1 MKCSKIFLNK
11 NSEGTINVTPE
22 DSDDIWLL
30 YNLIEPDDQV
40 ECLTFRKVVVN
51 ESASS
56 DTQKKI
62 KLILGVNVEKSDVDL
77 EQGMLRINGKN
88 VKENEWVKLGSYHT
102 LEIEIGRW
110 VKIWKSKWDNLAIQ
124 LVKEA
129 SSTTGKCQIGAIVL
143 QEGLAHI
150 CTISSDLTPRV
161 ISKVE
166 GNLPKKKLGS
176 TSKLESATGIFP
188 K

>member
-22 DSDDIWLL
+22 DSDDIWLI
-30 YNLIEPDDQV
+30 YNLIEVGDQV
-40 ECLTFRKVVVN
+40 ECLTFRKVVIN

-56 DTQKKI
+56 DNQKKI
-62 KLILGVNVEKSDVDL
+62 KLVLAVNAEKSDVDL
-77 EQGMLRINGKN
+77 EHGILRINGKN
-88 VKENEWVKLGSYHT
+88 VKENDWVKLGSYHT

-129 SSTTGKCQIGAIVL
+129 SSTIGKCQVGAIVL

-150 CTISSDLTPRV
+150 CTLSSDQVIRV

-166 GNLPKKKLGS
+166 ANLPKKKLGS
-176 TSKLESATGIFP
+176 TSKLESATGTS
-188 K
+188 